1 MSLTQFAVR
10 YRPVTYVLLASIMA
24 LGMMA
29 IFTLSRR
36 EDPDLQGRFVQIIA
50 LYPGATAQQVE
61 ELVTDKLE
69 RTLLEL
75 DDIKTVRSTSRP
87 GIAVLQAECSD
98 QEHDIKKFRDDL
110 RNRVS
115 DARPGLPS
123 GVLSVD
129 VNDRFADTAALI
141 VGVTLEGATDRQRE
155 DVARLVRD
163 RLRRLPDVAQ
173 VDLVGEQQE
182 RVFITLSPQRMAQLA
197 VTPTQ
202 VAQAIAQRNVLPAS
216 GGTLALGSV
225 RFSIQPTGNIN
236 AADELAGLVT
246 ASPNGVPV
254 YLRDI
259 ATITRGYADPSPFL
273 FRVDGKPAVGV
284 AVTMRKGFNITALGD
299 EVKRQFATLEPE
311 LPTGARLTLINDLP
325 RSVEG
330 RIAEFNENLLTGVLL
345 IVAVLYLFMGMRS
358 ALIVGAM
365 LPITV
370 LGTFA
375 LMYLFGRDIQ
385 QISIA
390 ALIIALGLVVD
401 NSIVVIDNI
410 ERKLSRAGAPSPAD
424 ASHPYPSEEQPSP
437 AEGGL
442 SRAEREQAAIEA
454 VDELRV
460 PLLTSN
466 LTTVASFAPLLLLSG
481 GVGEFI
487 RDLGVVTS
495 LATLISLLFN
505 YTIAPLIAIRFL
517 KGAHEERPNALR
529 RLFLA
534 AVDRLRDGISW
545 LAARG
550 LRRARLTVTLAAVGL
565 AAACAA
571 IPRLGVQF
579 FPSAVRTQFTID
591 VFLPEG
597 RDVLAT
603 LHTAARVE
611 RIVRAQ
617 SGIVS
622 VATYVG
628 QGGPRFYYNV
638 SPEPPTPNYAQVVV
652 NIRDAAQTH
661 DLIQAIQKQA
671 DATISEA
678 RVTVRSLEQGP
689 PVGAPVA
696 IRISGDSIAEL
707 REAGEQIKTILNAT
721 PGATSVYQ
729 DYDETPLTLQVK
741 VNEDQAR
748 LAGLSNADIAQATQ
762 MGFSGLTAS
771 YLREG
776 DKEIPIQL
784 RFPAAER
791 SGPQSLADM
800 YLPAAGDGQAVP
812 LRQVATLSL
821 VPQEGRIVRRN
832 HVRTLTV
839 CAFTDGTRLSS
850 QVLADA
856 QQRIARLNLPHGITV
871 DYGGEQ
877 EEVGRSFTEL
887 LLILGLTF
895 AANLVVVV
903 WEFNSFRAAWTVLAA
918 VPFSMIGA
926 VLGLWVMHLPF
937 GFMAFLGIVSLS
949 GVVTNHAIVLFE
961 YALAEL
967 KEGVTMDRA
976 LLDAGRRRLRPIL
989 LTVLLSIFGVLPQG
1003 LNGGTL
1009 WPPLAWSLIFGLLM
1023 SLLLTLVIVPSFYKV
1038 LGGRAERRL
1047 KENPTPESE
1056 SGMVT
1061 LAL

>member
-1 MSLTQFAVR
+1 MSLTRFALR
-10 YRPVTYVLLASIMA
+10 NRPLTYVLLVSILV
-24 LGMMA
+24 LGTVA

-50 LYPGATAQQVE
+50 VYPNATAQQVE

-75 DDIKTVRSTSRP
+75 DDIKTVRSVSRP
-87 GIAVLQAECSD
+87 GITVLQAEASD
-98 QEHDIKKFRDDL
+98 HSHDMKKFRDEL
-110 RNRVS
+110 RDRIADV
-115 DARPGLPS
+115 RPNLPA
-123 GVLSVD
+123 GVLNVE

-141 VGVTLEGATDRQRE
+141 VGVTRDGATDRERE
-155 DVARLVRD
+155 DLAKMVRD
-163 RLRRLPDVAQ
+163 RLRTLPDVAQ

-182 RVFITLSPQRMAQLA
+182 RLYITLSPQRMAQLA
-197 VTPTQ
+197 ITPTQ
-202 VAQAIAQRNVLPAS
+202 VAQTIAQHNILPAS
-216 GGTLALGSV
+216 GGSVALGSV
-225 RFSIQPTGNIN
+225 RFSIQPTGNLT
-236 AADELAGLVT
+236 AASELESLVI
-246 ASPNGVPV
+246 AAPSGAPV
-254 YLRDI
+254 YLRDV
-259 ATITRGYADPSPFL
+259 ATVTRGYADPSPFL
-273 FRVDGKPAVGV
+273 FRVNGRPSVGV
-284 AVTMRKGFNITALGD
+284 SVTMRKGFNITALGD
-299 EVKRQFATLEPE
+299 EVKREFAALRAEMPSNVEITI
-311 LPTGARLTLINDLP
+311 INDLP
-325 RSVEG
+325 RSVVG
-330 RIAEFNENLLTGVLL
+330 RIAEFNENLFMGVGL
-345 IVAVLYLFMGMRS
+345 IVVVLYLFMGLRS

-365 LPITV
+365 LPITI

-375 LMYLFGRDIQ
+375 LMYLCGRDIQ
-385 QISIA
+385 QISIT

-401 NSIVVIDNI
+401 NSIVVVDNI
-410 ERKLSRAGAPSPAD
+410 ERKLTQGMDR
-424 ASHPYPSEEQPSP
+424 
-437 AEGGL
+437 
-442 SRAEREQAAIEA
+442 ERAAIEGT
-454 VDELRV
+454 DELRV

-466 LTTVASFAPLLLLSG
+466 LTTVASFAPLILLSG

-487 RDLGVVTS
+487 RDLGIVTS
-495 LATLISLLFN
+495 MATLISLLFN
-505 YTIAPLIAIRFL
+505 YTVAPLIAFYFL
-517 KGAHEERPNALR
+517 KGAHEDHPNIVR
-529 RLFLA
+529 RLFLCL
-534 AVDRLRDGISW
+534 VDRLRDGISW

-550 LRRARLTVTLAAVGL
+550 LRRARFTVGL
-565 AAACAA
+565 ATVGLFAAFAV

-579 FPSAVRTQFTID
+579 FPSAVRNQFTID

-603 LHTAARVE
+603 LHTAERVE
-611 RIVRAQ
+611 KIVRAQ
-617 SGIVS
+617 KGIDS

-638 SPEPPTPNYAQVVV
+638 NPEAPTPNYAQIVV
-652 NIRDAAQTH
+652 NIKDAGQTRP
-661 DLIQAIQKQA
+661 LIEAIQRQV
-671 DATISEA
+671 DASITEA

-696 IRISGDSIAEL
+696 VRLSGDSIAEL
-707 REAGEQIKTILNAT
+707 REAGEQVKTILNAT
-721 PGATSVYQ
+721 PGAASVYQ
-729 DYDETPLTLQVK
+729 DYDETPLTLR
-741 VNEDQAR
+741 VNIDEDQAR
-748 LAGLSNADIAQATQ
+748 MAGLSSADIAQAAQ
-762 MGFSGLTAS
+762 MGFTGMTAS

-784 RFPAAER
+784 RFAAAER

-800 YLPAAGDGQAVP
+800 YLPAGDGHAVP

-821 VPQEGRIVRRN
+821 APQEGRIVRRN

-839 CAFTDGTRLSS
+839 FAYTDGTRLAS

-856 QQRIARLNLPHGITV
+856 QKRIAGLALPLGV
-871 DYGGEQ
+871 KVAYGGEQ

-887 LLILGLTF
+887 LLILGLTV

-903 WEFNSFRAAWTVLAA
+903 WEFNSFRAAITILAA

-967 KEGVTMDRA
+967 REGVTMDQA
-976 LLDAGRRRLRPIL
+976 LLNAGRRRLRPIL

-1023 SLLLTLVIVPSFYKV
+1023 SLALTLVVIPSFYKTI
-1038 LGGRAERRL
+1038 GSNAAKR
-1047 KENPTPESE
+1047 KEAVISPEADTAALTP
-1056 SGMVT
+1056 
-1061 LAL
+1061 A

>member
-1 MSLTQFAVR
+1 MSLTRFAVR
-10 YRPVTYVLLASIMA
+10 YRPVTYVLLLSIMA
-24 LGMMA
+24 LGLVA

-87 GIAVLQAECSD
+87 GIAVLQAECAD
-98 QEHDIKKFRDDL
+98 QEHDIKKFRDEL
-110 RNRVS
+110 RNRVTDVRS
-115 DARPGLPS
+115 TLPS

-141 VGVTLEGATDRQRE
+141 VGVTLDGVTDRQRE
-155 DVARLVRD
+155 DIAKKLRD
-163 RLRRLPDVAQ
+163 RLRTLPDVAQ
-173 VDLVGEQQE
+173 VDLVGEQSE

-216 GGTLALGSV
+216 GGTVALGSV
-225 RFSIQPTGNIN
+225 RFSIQPTGNIQ
-236 AADELAGLVT
+236 DTEELAGLVVAT
-246 ASPNGVPV
+246 PNGTPI

-259 ATITRGYADPSPFL
+259 ATVTRGYADPSPFL
-273 FRVDGKPAVGV
+273 FRVDGRPAVGV
-284 AVTMRKGFNITALGD
+284 SATMRKGFNITALGD
-299 EVKRQFATLEPE
+299 EVKRQFALLRPE
-311 LPTGARLTLINDLP
+311 LPAGTQLTLINDLP
-325 RSVEG
+325 RSVDG
-330 RIAEFNENLLTGVLL
+330 RLAEFNENLLTGVAL
-345 IVAVLYLFMGMRS
+345 IVVVLYLFMGMRS
-358 ALIVGAM
+358 ALIVGVM
-365 LPITV
+365 LPITI

-375 LMYLFGRDIQ
+375 LMVLFGRDIQ
-385 QISIA
+385 QISIT

-401 NSIVVIDNI
+401 NSIVVVDNI

-424 ASHPYPSEEQPSP
+424 LSP
-437 AEGGL
+437 AERE
-442 SRAEREQAAIEA
+442 RAVIDGT
-454 VDELRV
+454 DELRV

-505 YTIAPLIAIRFL
+505 YTIAPLIALRFL
-517 KGAHEERPNALR
+517 KGAHEERPNGVR
-529 RLFLA
+529 RLFLGL
-534 AVDRLRDGISW
+534 VDHLRDGLSW

-550 LRRARLTVTLAAVGL
+550 LRRARFTVALAVLGLFAAFAV
-565 AAACAA
+565 

-597 RDVLAT
+597 RDVLST
-603 LHTAARVE
+603 LHTAERVE
-611 RIVRAQ
+611 QIVRSQ
-617 SGIVS
+617 RGIVS
-622 VATYVG
+622 VASYVG

-638 SPEPPTPNYAQVVV
+638 NPEAPTPNYAQIVV
-652 NIRDAAQTH
+652 NIADADQTH
-661 DLIQAIQKQA
+661 ALIQAIQKEA
-671 DATISEA
+671 DATISGA

-696 IRISGDSIAEL
+696 VRLSGDSIADL
-707 REAGEQIKTILNAT
+707 REAGEKVKAILNTT
-721 PGATSVYQ
+721 PGAASVYQ

-741 VNEDQAR
+741 VNEEQAK
-748 LAGLSNADIAQATQ
+748 LVGLTNADIAQATQ

-784 RFPAAER
+784 RFAAAER

-800 YLPAAGDGQAVP
+800 YLPTGDGQSVP
-812 LRQVATLSL
+812 LRQVATLAL

-839 CAFTDGTRLSS
+839 FAYTDGTRLAS
-850 QVLADA
+850 QILTDA
-856 QQRIARLNLPHGITV
+856 QKRIAALTLPTDVKVG
-871 DYGGEQ
+871 YGGEQ

-903 WEFNSFRAAWTVLAA
+903 WEFNSFRAAWTILAA

-926 VLGLWVMHLPF
+926 ILGLWVMHLPF

-967 KEGVTMDRA
+967 KEGVTMDQA

-989 LTVLLSIFGVLPQG
+989 LTVLLSIFGVLPQA

-1023 SLLLTLVIVPSFYKV
+1023 SLVLTLVIVPSVYKT
-1038 LGGRAERRL
+1038 LGGRAEQRTIEVVSAETSSML
-1047 KENPTPESE
+1047 NP
-1056 SGMVT
+1056 
-1061 LAL
+1061 AI